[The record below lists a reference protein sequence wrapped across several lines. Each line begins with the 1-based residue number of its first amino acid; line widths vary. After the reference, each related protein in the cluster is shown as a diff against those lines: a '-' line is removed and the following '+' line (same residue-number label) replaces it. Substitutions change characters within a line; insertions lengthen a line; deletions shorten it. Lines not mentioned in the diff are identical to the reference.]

1 MGAARAAMAEGGI
14 DAVAVEPLAR
24 RLGVTKG
31 SFYWHFKDRRALL
44 EATLEG
50 WEEESTE
57 ARISASRRISDPRER
72 LIRLGEE
79 VFGEAP
85 LDEDEFGKVLLEH
98 GVELAISDAADDAI
112 VCPFLRRVTEHR
124 IGYLEE
130 CFRELG
136 LPTEEAWHRALLVYA
151 AHAGTFRLLRD
162 APDLMP
168 RGKDY
173 EAYRRHLLSTLLP
186 EDEAG

>member
-1 MGAARAAMAEGGI
+1 MLGSSSNCSRRSARRSGI

-50 WEEESTE
+50 WEREPTD
-57 ARISASRRISDPRER
+57 AVIAASRRVEDTRER

-79 VFGEAP
+79 AFGEIP
-85 LDEDEFGKVLLEH
+85 RDGDESGKVLLER
-98 GVELAISDAADDAI
+98 GVELAISDAAADD
-112 VCPFLRRVTEHR
+112 VVRPFFERVTEHR

-130 CFRELG
+130 CFARSG
-136 LPTEEAWHRALLVYA
+136 FRRRRRGTGRSWSTRPMPAPSSSSGMPPT
-151 AHAGTFRLLRD
+151 
-162 APDLMP
+162 
-168 RGKDY
+168 
-173 EAYRRHLLSTLLP
+173 
-186 EDEAG
+186 